1 MGAEWLL
8 AAQRATRSVVD
19 ARTEAALCACMAH
32 AEWVRSLGC
41 SRARA
46 EHERLCVGVERRGH
60 RRWRDDAIGL
70 SIDVE
75 RRERETKASGGEL
88 RRRMMVVLVVVRELL
103 VRARTA
109 RVRVGGVV

>member
-1 MGAEWLL
+1 MRAEWLL
-8 AAQRATRSVVD
+8 AAQRTTRSVVD

-32 AEWVRSLGC
+32 AEWVRSLGS

-46 EHERLCVGVERRGH
+46 EHERLRIGIESSGH
-60 RRWRDDAIGL
+60 RRGRDDAIGL
-70 SIDVE
+70 SINVE
-75 RRERETKASGGEL
+75 RRERKTKAGGGEL

-103 VRARTA
+103 VCARTA